1 MRRTEESAPE
11 EFKQAGRSAMRNG
24 WSDCLLVRSTGEGKL
39 EFMGL
44 EVKCRGDVLSDV
56 QAGIDAVLIA
66 AGIKVVGREV
76 DRRTTSECPSKQQA
90 CSGTHRMEAQ
100 EGNGV

>member
-1 MRRTEESAPE
+1 MRKTEESALE

-24 WSDCLLVRSTGEGKL
+24 WPDYVLVRSTSEGKL

-56 QAGIDAVLIA
+56 QAGMHAVLIA
-66 AGIKVVGREV
+66 AGITVVVREV
-76 DRRTTSECPSKQQA
+76 DRRTTSECPPKQ
-90 CSGTHRMEAQ
+90 
-100 EGNGV
+100 